1 MRLLRTLL
9 YVPGN
14 RPNML
19 AKAPTLG
26 ADALILDLE
35 DSVPVPEK
43 ETARALVAEM
53 LPQIVGEGR
62 TVFVRVNPP
71 SSPFCPEDIA
81 AVVQP
86 GLAGLC
92 LPKVQDVDSLRAVI
106 AWLAEAERAQGLL
119 PLSILATVET
129 ALGILNAYA
138 IASADPRVVGLI
150 FGGEDLALD
159 AQLVRTEEATEL
171 LVARQM
177 VALAARAAGIQPVDM
192 VYPRLD
198 DEAGLVKNTL
208 AGRQM
213 GYRAKQVIHPRQVP
227 VVNRLLSPSDEEV
240 AEARRILAAFAEA
253 EREGRGAIALDGK
266 MVDRPIVERARRL
279 LELLEQGGGSWAQSA
294 E

>member
-1 MRLLRTLL
+1 MRLVRTLL

-35 DSVPVPEK
+35 DSVPLPEK
-43 ETARALVAEM
+43 EAARGLVAQM

-62 TVFVRVNPP
+62 TVFVRVN
-71 SSPFCPEDIA
+71 SPASGLCEQDIA

-86 GLAGLC
+86 GLTGLC
-92 LPKVQDVDSLRAVI
+92 LPKVENVDSLRTVVAWMAQAEQVRGI
-106 AWLAEAERAQGLL
+106 AE
-119 PLSILATVET
+119 PLSILVTVET
-129 ALGILNAYA
+129 ALGVLKAYA

-159 AQLVRTEEATEL
+159 AWLVRTEEATEL
-171 LVARQM
+171 LFARQF
-177 VALAARAAGIQPVDM
+177 VALAARAAGVQPVDM
-192 VYPRLD
+192 VYTRID
-198 DEAGLVKNTL
+198 DEEGLMRNTL

-213 GYRAKQVIHPRQVP
+213 GYRAKQVIHPRQIP
-227 VVNRLLSPSDEEV
+227 VVNRIFSPSEEEL
-240 AEARRILAAFAEA
+240 AEARRVVAAAAEA

-279 LELLEQGGGSWAQSA
+279 LELAALLEEKTAGH
-294 E
+294 

>member
-1 MRLLRTLL
+1 MRLVRTLL

-14 RPNML
+14 RPSML

-43 ETARALVAEM
+43 GAARELVAQM

-71 SSPFCPEDIA
+71 TGPFCRDDIE
-81 AVVQP
+81 AVVQG

-92 LPKVQDVDSLRAVI
+92 LPKVQDVDSLRTVI
-106 AWLAEAERAQGLL
+106 GWLAEAERARGLGQ
-119 PLSILATVET
+119 PLSLLATVET
-129 ALGILNAYA
+129 ALGVLNAYA

-159 AQLVRTEEATEL
+159 VGLVRTEEATEL
-171 LVARQM
+171 LFARQM
-177 VALAARAAGIQPVDM
+177 VALAARAAGVQPIDM
-192 VYPRLD
+192 VYPRID
-198 DEAGLVKNTL
+198 DEEGLVKNTL

-227 VVNRLLSPSDEEV
+227 VVNRLLSPSEEEI
-240 AEARRILAAFAEA
+240 AEARRIVAAFAEA

-279 LELLEQGGGSWAQSA
+279 LELA
-294 E
+294 EEMAKAGP